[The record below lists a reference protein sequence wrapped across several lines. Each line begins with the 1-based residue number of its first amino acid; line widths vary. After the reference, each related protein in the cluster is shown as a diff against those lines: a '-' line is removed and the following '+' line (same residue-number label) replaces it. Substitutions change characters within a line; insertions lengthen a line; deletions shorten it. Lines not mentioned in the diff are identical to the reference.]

1 VYLLIFLVSFYL
13 VALLLLF
20 WYLLV
25 AREIVNMTEEVQSDE
40 VFKKLDAL
48 KDIR

>member
-1 VYLLIFLVSFYL
+1 MS
-13 VALLLLF
+13 
-20 WYLLV
+20 
-25 AREIVNMTEEVQSDE
+25 VNMTEEVQSDE